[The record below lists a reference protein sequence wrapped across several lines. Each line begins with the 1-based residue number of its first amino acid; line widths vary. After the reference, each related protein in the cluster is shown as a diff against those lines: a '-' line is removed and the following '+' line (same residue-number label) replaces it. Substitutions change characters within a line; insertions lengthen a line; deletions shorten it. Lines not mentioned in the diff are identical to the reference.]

1 MHYALRTP
9 MRMTGNANYPR
20 ATITTI
26 DNVKINGKVALN
38 GSNRVGMQSFAI
50 SVSVLVTI
58 RLTVI
63 YCRKLDLSYTNH
75 LHNHNLTDHPDHQVG
90 STSPHAITL
99 VDLFLFG
106 LRADVLV
113 DPKVARTS
121 GTT

>member
-1 MHYALRTP
+1 MHYALQIP
-9 MRMTGNANYPR
+9 MRTTGSANFLR
-20 ATITTI
+20 ATTTMAN
-26 DNVKINGKVALN
+26 NVSNNAKVALN
-38 GSNRVGMQSFAI
+38 GNNLAGMQSFAI
-50 SVSVLVTI
+50 SVSVPVTI
-58 RLTVI
+58 RPTVT
-63 YCRKLDLSYTNH
+63 YYRKPDPSYTNH
-75 LHNHNLTDHPDHQVG
+75 LHNHSLTDHPDHQVG